1 MSKELK
7 TQRMVLQKAALT
19 QEGTFTGIL
28 SAYGNVDY
36 GNDVVEPGAYRKTI
50 AENPSIKMLW
60 QHDSDEVIGVLSLQ
74 DSPEGLKVEGK
85 LNLDDSVPRAKQAYS
100 TMKFL
105 QEHGLTMGL
114 SIGYEVIK
122 REIKDGIRY
131 LKELRL
137 REGSIV
143 TEPMNPLCMVTDVK
157 AADSGEKDFAST
169 LEEIRLWSTKYQ
181 LMDALESSLND
192 VFYGESNAE
201 TAISS
206 VDTII
211 DQFAETF
218 KQWVRNP
225 TVLRMWGMKAAP
237 SMKAGRTLSTASRAQ
252 IEQAITNLQALL
264 TAADAITSS
273 DDEAVDKSAPEAAA
287 KTSSEPD
294 PLHSVLTLIN
304 QIRLN

>member
-1 MSKELK
+1 MKELK
-7 TQRMVLQKAALT
+7 TQAMVLQKAALT
-19 QEGTFTGIL
+19 EDGTFTGIL

-36 GNDVVEPGAYRKTI
+36 GNDVVEQGAYKKTL
-50 AENPSIKMLW
+50 AENRSIKMLW
-60 QHDSDEVIGVLSLQ
+60 QHDPNEVIGVLSLQ
-74 DSPEGLKVEGK
+74 DSPDGLMVEGK

-105 QEHGLTMGL
+105 ASKGLTMGL

-122 REIKDGIRY
+122 REIKEGVRY

-157 AADSGEKDFAST
+157 ALDAGEKDFAST

-181 LMDALESSLND
+181 LIEALQESLND
-192 VFYGESNAE
+192 VFYGETSAE
-201 TAISS
+201 AAVASI
-206 VDTII
+206 DTVI
-211 DQFAETF
+211 DQFAATY
-218 KQWVRNP
+218 KQWARNP

-237 SMKAGRTLSTASRAQ
+237 SIKAGRTLSTASRSQ

-264 TAADAITSS
+264 ASADVSTPSE
-273 DDEAVDKSAPEAAA
+273 DEAADKSAPVVAA

-294 PLHSVLTLIN
+294 PLHSVLQALN
-304 QIRLN
+304 KIRLN